1 MLASS
6 RHTIAAPLVLFV
18 LLELVIPISARAAA
32 VLPGA
37 EDCRWYQMIPLPGLM
52 SCPDRNRAKGF
63 TGDGTITLAQ
73 YQAVTS
79 APAPALA
86 AGVGG
91 NSSNAQ
97 ECSLGAGKSCPPP
110 QKKDYSE
117 TGQLTYGNCPVS
129 E

>member
-18 LLELVIPISARAAA
+18 FLELVIPISARAAA

-97 ECSLGAGKSCPPP
+97 ECSLVAGGGAFPPP
-110 QKKDYSE
+110 LKKKN
-117 TGQLTYGNCPVS
+117 TTRQQTNTNN
-129 E
+129 